1 VTHFP
6 DQIMRVLVTGLVCL
20 TLSLVALAT
29 PASARSIDDIPG
41 AREALLRIVS
51 PKFYRTL
58 LISPVSGWIVARGQL
73 AGTGLASPRIVH
85 SELGGTYDSLAV
97 ELANNLQILGYPR
110 MESGQPNPSVLVHVL
125 VYQIRD
131 GKLALSFANLDGAG
145 GNQLRYYGAAWMAV
159 EKPNHLW
166 VTIEPLRLASYEKRG
181 PHMFTLGV
189 ELPTAKI
196 NLPRAMSRR
205 GGEVRALRFNA
216 R

>member
-1 VTHFP
+1 
-6 DQIMRVLVTGLVCL
+6 MRSLLIGFICL
-20 TLSLVALAT
+20 IGPIAT
-29 PASARSIDDIPG
+29 FAAPAPSRSIDDIPG

-58 LISPVSGWIVARGQL
+58 LISPLSGWIVARGQL
-73 AGTGLASPRIVH
+73 AGTSLVNPRIVH
-85 SELGGTYDSLAV
+85 SELGGVYDSLAV
-97 ELANNLQILGYPR
+97 ELSNNLQILGYPP
-110 MESGQPNPSVLVHVL
+110 MESRQPTPSILVHLL

-131 GKLALSFANLDGAG
+131 GKLVLSFANFDGAG

-181 PHMFTLGV
+181 PRSFTLGV
-189 ELPTAKI
+189 ELPTAKV
-196 NLPRAMSRR
+196 NLPRVVSRR
-205 GGEVRALRFNA
+205 GGDARALRFNP